1 MRRRDFVARVAV
13 AGGSA
18 YSAMAA
24 LQMLAPER
32 TDAATLDIEGS
43 GHGTSVIILG
53 AGVAGMC
60 AAYELGKH
68 GYNCHILEARA
79 RPGGR
84 AWTIRRGTT
93 STEIGGSHQTSTF
106 SNGLYWNPG
115 PGRVSHNHVTMDYYR
130 ELKIAIQPFVNDNF
144 NAYYYNSTMNGG
156 LKVRSRQ
163 ARFDMLGY
171 TAELLAKAIAQDSLN
186 AEMTKDD
193 KDALLTY
200 LRASGNLDPNMIY
213 KGSGQA
219 GYSAPPG
226 ACDAP
231 GTPLDPLGLIPLI
244 RSRFGMNEIF
254 TSSWDQ
260 QPTMFQ
266 PVGGMD
272 MLPKA
277 FAKHLRDR
285 ITYDTE
291 VREIRRTQSGVR
303 IVYRD
308 KSGAEK
314 MAEGQYCICT
324 IPLSVLK
331 KIPSDFSTRF
341 KTAIGAIP
349 YAQTIKIGLEFK
361 RRFWEEDDRI
371 YGGISNTNDDITQI
385 WYPNY
390 DFFSKNGILTAAYAF
405 DKPAKRLG
413 ALSPHDR
420 IEAALA
426 QGGKIH
432 GPFSDEFESG
442 FSVAWHRVPYSE
454 GGWGQYT
461 RDTRKTYYATLCEGE
476 GPFYLAGEHMSY
488 LTGWQA
494 GSLESARQVVTQL
507 HTRVRA
513 SA

>member
-1 MRRRDFVARVAV
+1 MRRRDFVTQVAV

-18 YSAMAA
+18 YSVMAA
-24 LQMLAPER
+24 LQLLAPER
-32 TDAATLDIEGS
+32 TNAATLDIEGS
-43 GHGTSVIILG
+43 GHGTTVAILG

-68 GYNCHILEARA
+68 GYDCHILEARS

-84 AWTIRRGTT
+84 AWTIRAGTT
-93 STEIGGSHQTSTF
+93 ETEIGGPPQTSTF
-106 SNGLYWNPG
+106 STGLYWNPG
-115 PGRVSHNHVTMDYYR
+115 PGRVSHHHVTMDYYR

-156 LKVRSRQ
+156 LRVRSRQ

-171 TAELLAKAIAQDSLN
+171 TSELLAKAISHDSLD
-186 AEMTKDD
+186 AQMTKDD

-219 GYSAPPG
+219 GYSTEPG

-231 GTPLDPLGLIPLI
+231 GTPLDPLGLVPLI
-244 RSRFGMNEIF
+244 RSRFGMNSIF
-254 TSSWDQ
+254 TSDYDQ

-272 MLPKA
+272 ALPMA
-277 FAKHLRDR
+277 FAKQLGDR
-285 ITYDTE
+285 ISYNTE
-291 VREIRRTQSGVR
+291 VREIRRTSNGVR

-308 KSGAEK
+308 QSGNEKSAE
-314 MAEGQYCICT
+314 ARYCICT

-331 KIPSDFSTRF
+331 RIPSDFSTRL
-341 KTAIGAIP
+341 KTAINAIP
-349 YAQTIKIGLEFK
+349 YAKTMKIGLEFK

-390 DFFSKNGILTAAYAF
+390 DFFSSNGILTAAYAF
-405 DKPAKRLG
+405 EKPATRLG
-413 ALSPHDR
+413 ALTPADR
-420 IEAALA
+420 IKAALE

-432 GPFSDEFESG
+432 AQYPSEYANG
-442 FSVAWHRVPYSE
+442 FSVAWHRVPYTE
-454 GGWGQYT
+454 GGWGEYS
-461 RDTRKTYYATLCEGE
+461 DEMRKTYFPTLCEGE
-476 GPFYLAGEHMSY
+476 GPFYLAGEHISY
-488 LTGWQA
+488 LAGWQA
-494 GSLESARQVVTQL
+494 GALESARSVVTRL
-507 HTRVRA
+507 HARVRA
-513 SA
+513 TA

>member
-1 MRRRDFVARVAV
+1 MRRSEFVTHVAA
-13 AGGSA
+13 AGGSSYA
-18 YSAMAA
+18 AMSA
-24 LQMLAPER
+24 LSLLAPER
-32 TDAATLDIEGS
+32 TDAANLDVQGS
-43 GHGTSVIILG
+43 GNGTTVVILG

-68 GYNCHILEARA
+68 GYYCRILEARA

-84 AWTIRRGTT
+84 VWTIRAGTT
-93 STEIGGSHQTSTF
+93 ETEIGGAPQTSTF

-115 PGRVSHNHVTMDYYR
+115 PARVSHNHVTMDYYR
-130 ELKIAIQPFVNDNF
+130 ELKIAIQPFINDNL
-144 NAYYYNSTMNGG
+144 NAFYYNSTIDGG
-156 LKVRSRQ
+156 LRVRSRQ

-171 TAELLAKAIAQDSLN
+171 TAELLAKALSQDALD

-213 KGSGQA
+213 KGSGSA
-219 GYSAPPG
+219 GYSVQPG
-226 ACDAP
+226 ACDTP

-244 RSRFGMNEIF
+244 HSRFGMNAVF
-254 TSSWDQ
+254 TSEYDQ

-272 MLPKA
+272 ALPRA
-277 FAKHLRDR
+277 FAKRLGER
-285 ITYDTE
+285 ISYGTE
-291 VREIRRTQSGVR
+291 VREIRRTSNGVR

-308 KSGAEK
+308 KAGAEK
-314 MAEGQYCICT
+314 AAEAQYCICT

-331 KIPSDFSTRF
+331 RIPSDFSARM
-341 KTAIGAIP
+341 KTAISAIP
-349 YAQTIKIGLEFK
+349 YAQTMKVGLEFK

-390 DFFSKNGILTAAYAF
+390 DFFSQRGILTAAYAF
-405 DKPAKRLG
+405 DKPATRLG
-413 ALSPHDR
+413 ALPPKDR
-420 IEAALA
+420 IKAALE

-432 GPFSDEFESG
+432 KQYPSEFARG
-442 FSVAWHRVPYSE
+442 FSVAWHRIPYSE
-454 GGWGQYT
+454 GGWGSYT
-461 RDTRKTYYATLCEGE
+461 IDLRKTYFPTLCEGE

-488 LTGWQA
+488 LPGWQA
-494 GSLESARQVVTQL
+494 GALESARAVVTQL